1 MRAHYTIP
9 TLTLANVQLPSDKKE
24 LFCLLIKNLMT
35 LSANSL
41 IRIAVTKVTYI
52 VHVDDASGVHNE
64 VFQSI
69 YPLESTI
76 ISEVKHCNR
85 AANFTDLLARVPSF
99 SISEHLTRACKIK
112 QNAHKFF
119 SSNTISIPKY
129 SFGSTSYTDFEL
141 PFCQLNAIR

>member
-41 IRIAVTKVTYI
+41 IRIAVTKVTYF

-76 ISEVKHCNR
+76 ISEVKH
-85 AANFTDLLARVPSF
+85 
-99 SISEHLTRACKIK
+99 
-112 QNAHKFF
+112 
-119 SSNTISIPKY
+119 
-129 SFGSTSYTDFEL
+129 
-141 PFCQLNAIR
+141 